1 MYGMQMEADPEPG
14 STAVCLTSTRAKEH
28 LALRERFRGGRK
40 HFQHINNV
48 FSGNYFSGS
57 SSLIWPE
64 ERWNIMRAVVKQ
76 RAKAR
81 HPGHAGRKYRI
92 GSEWMQELHGVQYNG
107 GESGPELHFALR

>member
-1 MYGMQMEADPEPG
+1 
-14 STAVCLTSTRAKEH
+14 
-28 LALRERFRGGRK
+28 
-40 HFQHINNV
+40 
-48 FSGNYFSGS
+48 
-57 SSLIWPE
+57 
-64 ERWNIMRAVVKQ
+64 MRAVVKQ